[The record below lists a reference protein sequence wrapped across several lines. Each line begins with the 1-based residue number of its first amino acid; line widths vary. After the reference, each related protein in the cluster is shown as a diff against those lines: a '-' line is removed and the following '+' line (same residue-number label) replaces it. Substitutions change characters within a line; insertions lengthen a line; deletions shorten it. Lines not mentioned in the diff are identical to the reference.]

1 MLLPIKPICSGSK
14 IRRDGTSLVFIQY
27 CQSAENK
34 TLLNTEI
41 AIPPNYWN
49 KKLERISDNLPTAF
63 GIANNLNKEIQR
75 QVRLAEDI
83 ISYALANKIPD
94 PVQFAKSTFTPGF
107 NLSTLQKAPKESKAV
122 RPKVNRD
129 FFVQFDDYIKSKEK
143 SVAPSTLQVFK
154 NLKVILQSFE
164 SYREK
169 AISFDEIDYNFYEE
183 FLNYLSFEHIH
194 QNKKE
199 VLKGFKTNTVGKNIK
214 QLIIFLKNRKQ
225 KKIVPELAHIAAK
238 GPSTVKF

>member
-1 MLLPIKPICSGSK
+1 MLLPIKPICSASK

-49 KKLERISDNLPTAF
+49 KKLERISDTLPTGF
-63 GIANNLNKEIQR
+63 GIANNLNQEIQR
-75 QVRLAEDI
+75 QIRIAEDI
-83 ISYALANKIPD
+83 ISYALANKMPD
-94 PVQFAKSTFTPGF
+94 AVQFVKSTFTPNF
-107 NLSTLQKAPKESKAV
+107 DLSTLEKAV
-122 RPKVNRD
+122 KENKAARPKVNKD
-129 FFVQFDDYIKSKEK
+129 FFVQFDDYIKSKEQ
-143 SVAPSTLQVFK
+143 SVAPSTLHVFK
-154 NLKVILQSFE
+154 NLKFILQSFE
-164 SYREK
+164 AFRK
-169 AISFDEIDYNFYEE
+169 KPITFDEIDYNFYEE

-214 QLIIFLKNRKQ
+214 QLIIFLKNRRQ
-225 KKIVPELAHIAAK
+225 KKIILELDTTGFKI
-238 GPSTVKF
+238 P